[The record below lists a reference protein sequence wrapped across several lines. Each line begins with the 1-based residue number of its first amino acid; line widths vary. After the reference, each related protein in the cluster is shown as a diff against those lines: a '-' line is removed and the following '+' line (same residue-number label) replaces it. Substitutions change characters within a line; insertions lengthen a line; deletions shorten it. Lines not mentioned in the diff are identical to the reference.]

1 MSHFQSYRFE
11 DLEEKSLDQRQ
22 FARKEDE
29 LSHGIAYQNKSA
41 EFEQNPM
48 FLMKQDLLK
57 QGIVI
62 QDLTE
67 SNPTKCDLYF
77 PKEIITTSLAHEWN
91 SNYEPSAGGSLIAK
105 EAVVK
110 YYQDRFPLDKDFYKK
125 DDFFLVAS
133 TSEAYSYILK
143 SITNPQ
149 DSILIPNPG
158 YPLLEHLARW
168 ELVETIPYES
178 LEEIPDLVTETTKAI
193 LIVQPNNP
201 TGKILSQEE
210 IRLLKSTAIKFKLAI
225 LVDEV
230 FADYLGWCKSS
241 QYNFVQ
247 SSEVPIFTLNGLS
260 KICLL
265 PSAKLSWIHLQAPN
279 PMKEILKNRLEWLAD
294 TYLSVNGFV
303 ETILPN
309 VLEARK
315 LIQNQLINRMKRN
328 YGKLLDILDGS
339 SFEWKIPDG
348 GWYVILET
356 QISIDLED
364 DFCLRLLKKHHKSIQ
379 SGILYGIKS
388 PFIVLV
394 LSMIQKEEEFTEGL
408 LSLKE
413 LILEFNNS
421 NPKKV

>member
-11 DLEEKSLDQRQ
+11 DLEEKSLDERQ

-29 LSHGIAYQNKSA
+29 RSDGIAYQNKSA
-41 EFEQNPM
+41 EFEQNPVD
-48 FLMKQDLLK
+48 LMKQNLLK
-57 QGIVI
+57 QGILV

-67 SNPTKCDLYF
+67 SNPTKCGLYF
-77 PKEIITTSLAHEWN
+77 PKEIIATSLAHEWN
-91 SNYEPSAGGSLIAK
+91 SIYEPSAGGSLIAK

-110 YYQDRFPLDKDFYKK
+110 YYQDRFPLDKEFYNK

-143 SITNPQ
+143 SITNPH

-210 IRLLKSTAIKFKLAI
+210 IRLLKSIASKLNLAI
-225 LVDEV
+225 LIDEV
-230 FADYLGWCKSS
+230 FADYIAWCKSS
-241 QYNFVQ
+241 QYNFVK

-279 PMKEILKNRLEWLAD
+279 SMKETLKNRLEWLAD
-294 TYLSVNGFV
+294 TYLSVNGFA
-303 ETILPN
+303 ETVLPN
-309 VLEARK
+309 VLDARK

-328 YGKLLDILDGS
+328 YGKLLEIIDGQ
-339 SFEWKIPDG
+339 FLQWTLPDG

-356 QISIDLED
+356 QISNDFED
-364 DFCLRLLKKHHKSIQ
+364 DFCLSLLKKHHKSIQ

-388 PFIVLV
+388 PNIVLV

-413 LILEFNNS
+413 LILEFNNL
-421 NPKKV
+421 NPK